1 MTPRRLVHE
10 LLDTSLEWE
19 EASADPTR
27 NAKVVVKIGEEEYPL
42 KTVWW
47 RGDDKLVMEVRD
59 EQKTT

>member
-10 LLDTSLEWE
+10 LLDTSMEWE

-27 NAKVVVKIGEEEYPL
+27 NSKVIVKVGNEEYPL
-42 KTVWW
+42 KDVYW

-59 EQKTT
+59 ESQ